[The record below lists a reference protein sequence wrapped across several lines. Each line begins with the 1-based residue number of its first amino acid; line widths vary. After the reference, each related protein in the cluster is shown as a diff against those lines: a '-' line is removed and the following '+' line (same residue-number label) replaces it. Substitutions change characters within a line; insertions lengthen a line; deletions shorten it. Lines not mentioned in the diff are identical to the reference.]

1 MEEEEKHRKRSRKY
15 RTMRKNENFDMR
27 CKDLNLKGRRG
38 GNVAPQKRDAMLIT
52 SLSTEAQRTG

>member
-1 MEEEEKHRKRSRKY
+1 
-15 RTMRKNENFDMR
+15 MRKNENFDMR